1 MLINVSPKT
10 VDYIA
15 NVCSIEDLVFYS
27 SFISPCPSMK
37 VAEKK
42 LEELPKNAGVHFL
55 IYWRWTFLDTVGNV
69 LSYYENQITLDVQ
82 M

>member
-1 MLINVSPKT
+1 MPVMFPLIKK
-10 VDYIA
+10 
-15 NVCSIEDLVFYS
+15 EDLVFCS
-27 SFISPCPSMK
+27 SFLSACPSVR

-55 IYWRWTFLDTVGNV
+55 MYLSWTYLDTVGNV
-69 LSYYENQITLDVQ
+69 LSYYENQITLYVQ